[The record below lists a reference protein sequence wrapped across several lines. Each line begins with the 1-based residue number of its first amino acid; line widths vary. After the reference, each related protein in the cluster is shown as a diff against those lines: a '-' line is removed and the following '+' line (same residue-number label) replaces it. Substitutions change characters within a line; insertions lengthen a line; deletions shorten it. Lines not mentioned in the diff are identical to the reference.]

1 MSSMML
7 FSPRA
12 PVPRCSAFLAIA
24 VRAGGSKTSCTSSS
38 AKNFWYC
45 LTNAFF
51 GSVRIRMMSASS
63 R

>member
-12 PVPRCSAFLAIA
+12 PVPRSSAFLAIA
-24 VRAGGSKTSCTSSS
+24 VSAAGSKTSWTSSS

-45 LTNAFF
+45 LTKAFF
-51 GSVRIRMMSASS
+51 GSVRIRMMSDSS